1 MKVLVYG
8 AAGSQQFPV
17 IKALLN
23 KGAEVYATSHTE
35 ANIAKL
41 NQAGAKAILAD
52 MGDAGRLK
60 EISKGMD
67 AVSLL
72 VPFFVSNPAD
82 GLQYAKNAID
92 AASENHIKL
101 LVWNSSGFIPPVK
114 TGDPA
119 IDIRMDILDYLE
131 KSGLSYIVIQPSVY
145 AENLLGP
152 WAAPFVK
159 NEKRIANPT
168 PEEMPVGWIA
178 TQDVAALVAAAI
190 YKPELASSSFM
201 VSGLE
206 NLTGSQLAEKFSIGL
221 GERIDYYPL
230 PPQRFGEIL
239 DSILGAGAGKGIA
252 DFYQFIT
259 DTRQYPVMFVHEMP
273 AVLEKLPVKMTPI
286 EDWVRQ
292 YSQAFK

>member
-17 IKALLN
+17 INALIN
-23 KGAEVYATSHTE
+23 RGAEVYAVSHTE
-35 ANIAKL
+35 ANISKL
-41 NQAGAKAILAD
+41 NQVGATAILAN
-52 MGDAGRLK
+52 MGDAERLN
-60 EISKGMD
+60 EISKGID

-72 VPFFVSNPAD
+72 IPFFLSNPSD

-92 AASENHIKL
+92 AARGNHVKL

-114 TGDPA
+114 
-119 IDIRMDILDYLE
+119 IDILDYLV
-131 KSGLSYIVIQPSVY
+131 KSGVPYIVIQPSVY

-159 NEKRIANPT
+159 NEKRIAYPT

-178 TQDVAALVAAAI
+178 TQDVAAFIAEAI
-190 YKPELASSSFM
+190 YKPELAGSSFM

-221 GERIDYYPL
+221 RDAIDYYTL
-230 PPQRFGEIL
+230 PPKRFGEIL
-239 DSILGAGAGKGIA
+239 DNILGIGAGDGIA
-252 DFYQFIT
+252 DFYQYIT
-259 DTRQYPVMFVHEMP
+259 DTKQYPIMFVPEMP
-273 AVLEKLPVKMTPI
+273 SVLEKLPIRMTSI
-286 EDWVRQ
+286 EEWV
-292 YSQAFK
+292 SKNSAAFK

>member
-17 IKALLN
+17 INALIN
-23 KGAEVYATSHTE
+23 RGAEVYAVSHTE
-35 ANIAKL
+35 ANISKL
-41 NQAGAKAILAD
+41 NQVGATAILAN
-52 MGDAGRLK
+52 MGDAERLN
-60 EISKGMD
+60 EISKGID

-72 VPFFVSNPAD
+72 IPFFLSNPSD

-92 AASENHIKL
+92 AARGNHVKL

-114 TGDPA
+114 IGDPA
-119 IDIRMDILDYLE
+119 IDIRIDILDYLV
-131 KSGLSYIVIQPSVY
+131 KSGVPYIVIQPSVY

-159 NEKRIANPT
+159 NEKRIAYPT

-178 TQDVAALVAAAI
+178 TQDVAAFIAEAI
-190 YKPELASSSFM
+190 YKPELAGSSFM

-221 GERIDYYPL
+221 RDAIDYYTL
-230 PPQRFGEIL
+230 PPKRFGEIL
-239 DSILGAGAGKGIA
+239 DNILGIGAGDGIA
-252 DFYQFIT
+252 DFYQYIT
-259 DTRQYPVMFVHEMP
+259 DTKQYPIMFVPEMP
-273 AVLEKLPVKMTPI
+273 SVLEKLPIRMTSI
-286 EDWVRQ
+286 EEWV
-292 YSQAFK
+292 SKNSAAFK